1 MTRNQ
6 RIAVWGLVTSIIGV
20 GIAILKLGTGSSGGS
35 NVVNTTGPNSPP
47 VQGNR
52 DVNITYGNE
61 PQQTINHDQSV
72 VIYININGS
81 TLPLTAS
88 VINVATH
95 RPADVQL
102 TSDSHNRKLTV
113 SEVKELAVAYGLLTE
128 TPPNIHLCFLDG
140 DIEFWAK
147 QGLTENRYRL
157 EFAARK
163 AVLDAA
169 QISGVVIKDH
179 GTLASA
185 AQQVMAETIKARKS

>member
-1 MTRNQ
+1 MTKNQ
-6 RIAVWGLVTSIIGV
+6 KLGVWGSIASIIGL
-20 GIAILKLGTGSSGGS
+20 GIAILSLGTGSSGGS
-35 NVVNTTGPNSPP
+35 NVANTTGPNSPP

-61 PQQTINHDQSV
+61 PQQTIKQDQSV
-72 VIYININGS
+72 AISINIDGN

-88 VINVATH
+88 VIKEAAH

-102 TSDSHNRKLTV
+102 PSDSHNRKLTV

-128 TPPNIHLCFLDG
+128 TPPNIHLGFLDG
-140 DIEFWAK
+140 DIEYWVK

-157 EFAARK
+157 EFAARR

-169 QISGVVIKDH
+169 QTAGVVIKDQ
-179 GTLASA
+179 GTLSWA
-185 AQQVMAETIKARKS
+185 AQQVMAETIKARKN